1 MICVWSFIFERKE
14 DRSVRLF
21 KSVDEKLAEIGFCK
35 NIENEHV
42 VYYERYDAKYKY
54 VHSVDILHKSS
65 GENII
70 QSYDSTCGVSAAVGL
85 TGYEM
90 KLFVKKM
97 KQMGWYSGKD
107 VTMRDIERGDKT
119 EPV

>member
-1 MICVWSFIFERKE
+1 MRWVFSFLKERDKKMK
-14 DRSVRLF
+14 LF

-54 VHSVDILHKSS
+54 VHSVDILHKRS

-107 VTMRDIERGDKT
+107 VTMRDTERGDETK
-119 EPV
+119 PI